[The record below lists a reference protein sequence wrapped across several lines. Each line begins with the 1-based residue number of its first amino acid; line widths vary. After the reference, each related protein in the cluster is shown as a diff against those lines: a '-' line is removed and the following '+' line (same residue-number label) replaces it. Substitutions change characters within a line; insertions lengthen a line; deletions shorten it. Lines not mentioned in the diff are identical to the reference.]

1 MRTDRKRWPVAAVVV
16 AALLGALVL
25 AGPGHPLRSAGA
37 AGGKGI
43 PQVTVVVR
51 DGQVDAPRAVPTG
64 LVAITFENRSA
75 APYTGALLQLNP
87 GVSAAAFSVAIPS
100 EGFAAFRRLVAAS
113 LGGPAF
119 VAPGES
125 RVLVVEFGPGTHLLT
140 STGQDGPPSVQAVI
154 EATPPLVG
162 DVPPVTQGT
171 VVMGD
176 FFFQTPAIAAGTSTI
191 ALTNRS
197 RQPHHM
203 LVFRLAAGVT
213 VQQALAAEAQGD
225 DPLESGLLMPA
236 TGVETMTPGQT
247 VYPTLTFTPGT
258 YAMVC
263 FVQDPATGL
272 PHVALGMVE
281 EFTVR

>member
-1 MRTDRKRWPVAAVVV
+1 MRTDRKRAPVAALV
-16 AALLGALVL
+16 AAAVLAACVL
-25 AGPGHPLRSAGA
+25 AGPGLPLRSAA
-37 AGGKGI
+37 AGDGKDL

-51 DGQVDAPRAVPTG
+51 DGQAEAPRAVPTG

-75 APYTGALLQLNP
+75 VPYTGAFLQLNP
-87 GVSAAAFSVAIPS
+87 GVSAATFGAAIAS
-100 EGFAAFRRLVAAS
+100 EGFAAFRRLVAGS
-113 LGGPAF
+113 PGGPAF

-125 RVLVVEFGPGTHLLT
+125 RVLVVEFGPGTYLLT
-140 STGQDGPPSVQAVI
+140 STGQDGPPSVLAAI
-154 EATPPLVG
+154 EAMPPLVG

-191 ALTNRS
+191 ALTNRGQ
-197 RQPHHM
+197 QPHHM
-203 LVFRLAAGVT
+203 LIFRLAPGVT
-213 VQQALAAEAQGD
+213 VQQALTAEAQGE
-225 DPLESGLLMPA
+225 DPLEAGLLMPA
-236 TGVETMTPGQT
+236 TGVETMSPGQT

-272 PHVALGMVE
+272 PHAALGMVE